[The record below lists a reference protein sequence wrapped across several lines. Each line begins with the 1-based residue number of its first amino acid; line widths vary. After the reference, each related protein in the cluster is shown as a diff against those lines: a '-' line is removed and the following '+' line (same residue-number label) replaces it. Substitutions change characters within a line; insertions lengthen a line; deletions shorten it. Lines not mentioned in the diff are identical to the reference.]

1 MIWKYEGGCREI
13 DVINIILRRL
23 DVSATEVR
31 YADRDLMQAKLV
43 LPPVRGCELLEIQ
56 QLVSSN
62 SGR

>member
-43 LPPVRGCELLEIQ
+43 LPLVRGCELLEIQ